1 MKRPNTCLECKYHE
15 AVETDPYFYTIIC
28 NNPEFKTHILT
39 TDIAYYGCSV
49 GEMKTEEDE
58 VENE

>member
-15 AVETDPYFYTIIC
+15 AVETDPYFYTIVC
-28 NNPEFKTHILT
+28 SNPVLKIHILPNE
-39 TDIAYYGCSV
+39 AVYYGCDV

-58 VENE
+58 VEE

>member
-15 AVETDPYFYTIIC
+15 SVETDPYFYTIIC
-28 NNPEFKTHILT
+28 NNPERKDHILT
-39 TDIAYYGCSV
+39 GETVYYGCNA

-58 VENE
+58 VEE